1 MTLLSFSI
9 CKKKKRRRKKIQ
21 PGEMVTGGKA
31 EVASGKWQQDD
42 GVATEFLICD
52 FRAVF
57 DRSLQ
62 FIVQYISTI
71 DTQ

>member
-1 MTLLSFSI
+1 
-9 CKKKKRRRKKIQ
+9 
-21 PGEMVTGGKA
+21 MVTGGKA